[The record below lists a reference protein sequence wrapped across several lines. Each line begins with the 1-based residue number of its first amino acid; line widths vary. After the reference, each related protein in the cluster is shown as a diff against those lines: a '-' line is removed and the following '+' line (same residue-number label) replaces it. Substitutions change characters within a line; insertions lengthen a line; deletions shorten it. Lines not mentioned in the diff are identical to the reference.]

1 MNNGYNIEWSDQATL
16 DFEEI
21 VQFLFNIW
29 GETIVR
35 KFVRSVDNELIRIS
49 TFPYA
54 FPASSLKTGIR
65 RCVLSKF
72 NTIYYQV
79 KDQTIYIVTIHD
91 NRSNPELLKKKL

>member
-54 FPASSLKTGIR
+54 FPASSLKIPTSLRKELPGFLFPECSFGNIM
-65 RCVLSKF
+65 VLTFK
-72 NTIYYQV
+72 
-79 KDQTIYIVTIHD
+79 QT
-91 NRSNPELLKKKL
+91 SS